1 MSDPEPP
8 DDDAKV
14 LPLIRKGGSCPI
26 CSAPS
31 MRKFR
36 PFCSR
41 RCAEID
47 LGRWMKG
54 NYAIPGDEPLNPDEI
69 SSDGDD

>member
-1 MSDPEPP
+1 MPEQDPSDE
-8 DDDAKV
+8 DEKIV
-14 LPLIRKGGSCPI
+14 PLVRKGGSCPI

-31 MRKFR
+31 LLKYR
-36 PFCSR
+36 PFCSA

-54 NYAIPGDEPLNPDEI
+54 NYAIPSDEPVTSEDLVP
-69 SSDGDD
+69 DGDD